1 MTVFDNVKEAK
12 AWIVG
17 AIGFD
22 ATVTALL
29 VAVFNVDA
37 VKTTI
42 ATTATTLVALAIIF
56 LIYKS
61 EARSRGELQQHI
73 GNSNLLVADLK
84 NDVSEIKKMILENRK
99 STLRIEINEEMLRN
113 PHNQDTIL
121 KMAERYFSPPMK
133 GDWYMT
139 NRFLDWAEKEKV
151 HLPPS
156 LMGLKRD

>member
-1 MTVFDNVKEAK
+1 MTVFDNVKELK
-12 AWIVG
+12 GWVIG
-17 AIGFD
+17 AIAFD
-22 ATVTALL
+22 AAVTTLL
-29 VAVFNVDA
+29 VTVFGVDM

-42 ATTATTLVALAIIF
+42 ATTATTIVALAIIF

-61 EARSRGELQQHI
+61 EARSRGELQKHI
-73 GNSNLLVADLK
+73 DDSNVLVADLK
-84 NDVSEIKKMILENRK
+84 NDMSEIKKMILENGK
-99 STLRIEINEEMLRN
+99 STLRIEINEEMLQN

>member
-12 AWIVG
+12 AWVVG

-29 VAVFNVDA
+29 VTVFNVDA

-61 EARSRGELQQHI
+61 EARSRGELQKHI
-73 GNSNLLVADLK
+73 DNSNLLVADLK
-84 NDVSEIKKMILENRK
+84 NDVSEIKKMILENGK
-99 STLRIEINEEMLRN
+99 STLRIEINEEMLQN

>member
-61 EARSRGELQQHI
+61 EGRSRIELQSHI
-73 GNSNLLVADLK
+73 EDSNKLTSELRKDI
-84 NDVSEIKKMILENRK
+84 SEIKKMILENGK
-99 STLRIEINEEMLRN
+99 STLRIEINEEINQN
-113 PHNQDTIL
+113 PHNHDTIL
-121 KMAERYFSPPMK
+121 KMAERYFSPPMN

-156 LMGLKRD
+156 LLGLKRD

>member
-1 MTVFDNVKEAK
+1 MTVWDNLKGVK
-12 AWIVG
+12 AWVLG
-17 AIGFD
+17 AITFD
-22 ATVTALL
+22 AAVTTLL
-29 VAVFNVDA
+29 VTVFEVDM

-42 ATTATTLVALAIIF
+42 ATTATTVVALAIIF

-61 EARSRGELQQHI
+61 EARTKAELQEHI
-73 GNSNLLVADLK
+73 KTSNVLVTDLK
-84 NDVSEIKKMILENRK
+84 RDMSEIKKMILDNGK
-99 STLRIEINEEMLRN
+99 STLRIEINEEMLQN

-121 KMAERYFSPPMK
+121 KMAEKYFSPPMN

-139 NRFLDWAEKEKV
+139 NRFLDWAEKENV